1 MAAKAGKDPAAALS
15 DVKVTARRY
24 LAIIEQAEGTEL
36 NQASWLESAA
46 SIGLLSAEMRDS
58 LSQVNRAFGITSGR
72 EAILLYLRR
81 HVGESVPADAL
92 AGVSGIAEWARR
104 VRELRVEYG
113 WAIES
118 GLNRDDM
125 RHDHYRL
132 TSDEPDND
140 LAERWRVAKAAR
152 NLKKPNGDTTSGKD
166 RVLHYLQQI
175 SPRPAD
181 KEQLAYV
188 AKIQEW
194 PRRMRE
200 LEEEG
205 WQIISNV
212 DDPTLPPGSYRLPSL
227 EKRPPRVRKAI
238 KLRYEILER
247 DKKTCQD
254 CGRVPGQGASLQVH
268 HVLPVHQGGDND
280 AANLVTLCS
289 ECHGGRHALMGTSVR
304 DELLNPD
311 EEPDVPT
318 DEAPDTD

>member
-1 MAAKAGKDPAAALS
+1 MAAQARKDPATALS

-24 LAIIEQAEGTEL
+24 LEIIEKAQDIEL
-36 NQASWLESAA
+36 DQGSWLESAA
-46 SIGLLSAEMRDS
+46 EIGLLAAEMRDV
-58 LSQVNRAFGITSGR
+58 LSRVNRAFGIKSGR
-72 EAILLYLRR
+72 EAILLYLLK
-81 HVGESVPADAL
+81 HVGQQVPADAL

-113 WAIES
+113 WPIES
-118 GLNRDDM
+118 GLTRDDM
-125 RHDHYRL
+125 EHDHYRL
-132 TSDEPDND
+132 TAEQADTD
-140 LAERWRVAKAAR
+140 LAERWQVAKASR
-152 NLKKPNGDTTSGKD
+152 NLKKAGGGTTSGKD

-212 DDPTLPPGSYRLPSL
+212 DDPTLPPGSYRLETL
-227 EKRPPRVRKAI
+227 EKRPPRVRQAI

-254 CGRVPGQGASLQVH
+254 CGRIPGQGVSLQVH
-268 HVLPVHQGGDND
+268 HILPVHQGGTND
-280 AANLVTLCS
+280 PDNLVTLCS

-311 EEPDVPT
+311 QEPDVAT
-318 DEAPDTD
+318 Q